1 MTKEMGFIAPEKT
14 TETPPNEIRE
24 ELDVVDKK
32 IPDCRIIVP
41 IEEKKTRMSAKR
53 KIEEENHREAVR
65 SELTEMSWRNAS
77 GEQIM
82 VRDRVR
88 SGLESDGNKITYMG
102 AIIDDR
108 GRRYMHVGIDGK
120 KGLTRVT
127 LDQDDNV
134 ISLTE
139 I

>member
-1 MTKEMGFIAPEKT
+1 MTKEMGFITPEKT
-14 TETPPNEIRE
+14 VETPLNEIQE
-24 ELDVVDKK
+24 EPGVADKQT
-32 IPDCRIIVP
+32 PDCRIIVP

-65 SELTEMSWRNAS
+65 NELTEMSWRNAS

-88 SGLESDGNKITYMG
+88 EELEASGNKITYMG

-108 GRRYMHVGIDGK
+108 GQRYMHVGIDSK

-127 LDQDDNV
+127 LDKDDKV